1 MMKTIDICISPE
13 LLHLYNLEDK
23 IVVVVDIFRATTS
36 MVTAMAYGVERI
48 IPVAQIEDCQALG
61 KQGYLTAAER
71 GGEQVRGF
79 DFGNS
84 PYSFRSDKL
93 RGQKLAMTTTN
104 GTQAIDRSKS
114 AKKLIVGSFL
124 NLTSVTRYLRLENEN
139 ILVVC
144 AGWKGKFSLEDT
156 LFAGA
161 LVFKLQTSF
170 TFLTDTVLAALI
182 LYQTAGEDLLDF
194 LKKSAHYQRL
204 IKISQDIHKDLAF
217 CLEVDKYTVIPILDK
232 KAGALKSFEP

>member
-1 MMKTIDICISPE
+1 MKTIDICISPE

-23 IVVVVDIFRATTS
+23 VVVVVDIFRATTS
-36 MVTAMAYGVERI
+36 MVTAMAHGIDTIV
-48 IPVAQIEDCQALG
+48 PVAEIEDCKALG

-71 GGEQVRGF
+71 GAEQVKGF

-84 PYSFRSDKL
+84 PYSFRGDKL

-104 GTQAIDRSKS
+104 GTLAIDRSRN
-114 AKKLIVGSFL
+114 AKKLIIGSFL
-124 NLTSVTRYLRLENEN
+124 NLTAVTRYLRMENEN

-161 LVFKLQTSF
+161 LAFKLQTSF
-170 TFLTDTVLAALI
+170 TFLTDMVLAALI
-182 LYQTAGEDLLDF
+182 LYQTADEDLLGF

-204 IKISQDIHKDLAF
+204 IKISADIHKDLAF
-217 CLEVDKYTVIPILDK
+217 CLEIDKYAIIPVLDK
-232 KAGALKSFEP
+232 ETGALKSFEP

>member
-36 MVTAMAYGVERI
+36 MVTAMAYGVESI
-48 IPVAQIEDCQALG
+48 IPVAEIEDCQALG

-104 GTQAIDRSKS
+104 GTQAIDRSKN

-161 LVFKLQTSF
+161 LAFKLQTSF